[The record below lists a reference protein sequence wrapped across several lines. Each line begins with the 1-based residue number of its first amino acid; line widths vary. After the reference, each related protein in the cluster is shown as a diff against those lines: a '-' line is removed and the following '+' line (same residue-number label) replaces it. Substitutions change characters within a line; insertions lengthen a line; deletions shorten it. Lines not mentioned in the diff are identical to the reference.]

1 MNMTAC
7 SPDLEIGDYSCPSRR
22 ARFLMT
28 DCSRLFNTALTACSH
43 ASRSDP
49 NLSSWCIIN
58 GSYVFWVSTIE
69 RSGIAADGIHVL
81 GVGRLI
87 AVVSETETTRVLKPQ
102 TGDSPILSTTYSQ
115 IVNTDL
121 VCNARSALH

>member
-1 MNMTAC
+1 
-7 SPDLEIGDYSCPSRR
+7 
-22 ARFLMT
+22 MT
-28 DCSRLFNTALTACSH
+28 DCSHLFNIALIACSC
-43 ASRSDP
+43 ASHSDP
-49 NLSSWCIIN
+49 NLSSWCTIN
-58 GSYVFWVSTIE
+58 GSYVFWVSTTK